1 MKIRKHYD
9 DLKEK
14 GLTFKKPSMTQQ
26 HFKDDCDINVIVRRF
41 NAGQINTM
49 PLAMNE
55 GFYADV
61 SDLGSYQDANA
72 RVNSIKDYFANLPS
86 SVREKFNNSVDD
98 FVAFAS
104 SDNSRDAFI
113 EMGILEKPEPVK
125 PVQPAPVE
133 PVKPVQ
139 PAPAGTDA

>member
-9 DLKEK
+9 DLTEK
-14 GLTFKKPSMTQQ
+14 GLIFKKPSMTQQ

-72 RVNSIKDYFANLPS
+72 RVNSIKDYFSNLPS
-86 SVREKFNNSVDD
+86 SVREKFNNSVDE

-104 SDNSRDAFI
+104 TSDSRSAFI
-113 EMGILEKPEPVK
+113 EMGILEKPVEPVK

-133 PVKPVQ
+133 PVQ
-139 PAPAGTDA
+139 PAPSGADA